1 MFDLHDYVQVPT
13 INQETGISGSEPTET
28 LMKTRS
34 GKVLRPDGKNKNKV
48 RHLVTKLSMSI
59 PYVLLTCLLLI
70 QVYFGQNMVW
80 NWMDSSAKGSGKIIG
95 VGDPVYVLR
104 KVSSAAEAAA

>member
-1 MFDLHDYVQVPT
+1 VSNLHDHVQVPT
-13 INQETGISGSEPTET
+13 INQETGIAGSEPTET

-34 GKVLRPDGKNKNKV
+34 GKVIRPDAKNKNKV
-48 RHLVTKLSMSI
+48 RHLVTKLSLNI
-59 PYVLLTCLLLI
+59 PYVLLTCLLLM

-80 NWMDSSAKGSGKIIG
+80 NWMDSSAKRSGKIIQ
-95 VGDPVYVLR
+95 VGDPVFVLR